1 MVEND
6 QEDVSEEAVT
16 FLYKLAEGSCPKSYG
31 FNAARL
37 AGLPKSIIA
46 NAHELAKKLEK
57 IAKNREIIKKLASA
71 NAKERFAIIESLKS
85 LKI

>member
-37 AGLPKSIIA
+37 AGLPKNIIA
-46 NAHELAKKLEK
+46 NAREVAIKLEQR
-57 IAKNREIIKKLASA
+57 AKNREIIRKFA
-71 NAKERFAIIESLKS
+71 NADVKERLSIIESLKS
-85 LKI
+85 LKV

>member
-1 MVEND
+1 MVEN
-6 QEDVSEEAVT
+6 EDVEDISKQNVT

-37 AGLPKSIIA
+37 AGLPPDIISRA
-46 NAHELAKKLEK
+46 YEIARELERRDKTRKLIYDLAHAKGNKVEILKAFKL
-57 IAKNREIIKKLASA
+57 
-71 NAKERFAIIESLKS
+71 